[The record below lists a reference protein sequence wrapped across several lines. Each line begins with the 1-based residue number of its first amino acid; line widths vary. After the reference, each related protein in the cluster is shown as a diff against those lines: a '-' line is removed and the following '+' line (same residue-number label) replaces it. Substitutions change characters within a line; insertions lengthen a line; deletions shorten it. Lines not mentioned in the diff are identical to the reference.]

1 MVLVETCFRM
11 QKHPMGNATN
21 DKYYISFYVLDIS
34 SSYEPSKSLHSLPLD
49 ALIIFSW
56 FISFVLQHVQ
66 SILSMHYSD
75 AHNHNQRDIL
85 GFCSIF
91 HWPNSVIKPLLIN
104 KAGTIESFSINQVYA
119 MEGYFRKTISH
130 TGHHTQSSL
139 PALLRRASE
148 TSSPPWIITH
158 YSMHSCGSRLFW
170 E

>member
-1 MVLVETCFRM
+1 M
-11 QKHPMGNATN
+11 TN
-21 DKYYISFYVLDIS
+21 ITFPFMCWIYPPHMNLQNLYILYPWMPWSFSHDWFHLYNNMSNRYY
-34 SSYEPSKSLHSLPLD
+34 P
-49 ALIIFSW
+49 
-56 FISFVLQHVQ
+56 
-66 SILSMHYSD
+66 SMHYSD

-158 YSMHSCGSRLFW
+158 YSMHFCGSRLFW